1 MAEQTFTSGQVLTAA
16 QMGTLQTDIGLN
28 FISSTTFTSA
38 SSFNVAGCFTTAY
51 SNYRVILVATAAG
64 GAAAEVK
71 VNLMVGTTP
80 NTSSNYFNARTDLTY
95 TGTPSTAGAPSTDR
109 WFAFR
114 SNGSIFAGA
123 IDIYNPQVAA
133 LTFYNGVNNDTSLS
147 GTCGGMFNASTQF
160 DGFQISG
167 MTTATGTCY
176 VYGYR
181 K

>member
-28 FISSTTFTSA
+28 FISTTTFSSV

-51 SNYRVILVATAAG
+51 SNYRILLSATAAG
-64 GAAAEVK
+64 GGAAEVK
-71 VNLMVGTTP
+71 LNLMVSTTP
-80 NTSSNYFNARTDLTY
+80 NVTSNYFNARTDLTY
-95 TGTPSTAGAPSTDR
+95 AGVAANAGATSTDH
-109 WFAFR
+109 WFPFR

-123 IDIYNPQVAA
+123 IDVYNPQVAA
-133 LTFYNGVNNDTSLS
+133 LTFYNGVNNDTSLM
-147 GTCGGMFNASTQF
+147 GACGGMFNGTTQF
-160 DGFQISG
+160 DGFNISG
-167 MTTATGTCY
+167 MTTATGSCS